1 MSIFSEVFKFGAAAI
16 SVLLLVLWHAYE
28 AGAFAEALFAAMAG
42 ALLGSLWVF
51 FLLYDDE

>member
-16 SVLLLVLWHAYE
+16 SVLLLVLWQAYE
-28 AGAFAEALFAAMAG
+28 AGAFAEAMFAAMAG
-42 ALLGSLWVF
+42 ALLGGLWVF

>member
-28 AGAFAEALFAAMAG
+28 AGAFAGEMFAEMAG
-42 ALLGSLWVF
+42 ALLGGLWVF
-51 FLLYDDE
+51 FLL

>member
-1 MSIFSEVFKFGAAAI
+1 MAVEVFKFGAAAI

-42 ALLGSLWVF
+42 ALLGGLWT
-51 FLLYDDE
+51 FLFLNDDE